1 MAEKRAEERV
11 LQGIGVS
18 PGVAEGPLI
27 AVDLGGLQAS
37 VRRVKAKETAEEVA
51 RLEAALETARRQL
64 KAARLR
70 GRRRKG
76 PAAEEIGMVLEAHL
90 QMLSSSRL
98 VRGARARI
106 EQDRLNAEAALIREI
121 EALAQGFE
129 AMADGYLAERAEDV
143 REVGRRVLRT
153 LQGGATNPFQTL
165 QEGALA
171 AAGAV
176 SPADVAQMNPQRVA
190 GFAAALGGAQGHTAI
205 LARSLGLPAVL
216 GAVGLMEALAEAAR
230 DREEAAAKGRDS
242 PGVPAILDGAEGV
255 VVLNPSDETRRRYRE
270 RRARLAREA
279 RKLERLRDRPA
290 ETRDGVRIALQ
301 ANLDLPME
309 AAAALENGAEG
320 VGLFRTEFLYMNV
333 DRPPDEEEQ
342 TAVLSDVVEAMAGR
356 TVTIRTMDVGGEK
369 LTRALGPDVAGGEN
383 PALGLRAIRLSL
395 KAPKLLE
402 VQLAAILRAG
412 ARGPVRI
419 LLPMITTPGEV
430 RRVREALKKV
440 RRRLT
445 RQGVP
450 QAEDVPPLGVMIE
463 TPGAALSADALAQ
476 VSDFFAIGTND
487 LTMYTLAVDRADEQ
501 VAALYNPLHPA
512 VLRLIEFSVQAALRA
527 RLPVSVCGE
536 VAGDPRFSGLLAG
549 LGVRDLSMSAP
560 AIPRVKQRVLTLDSA
575 ACAQRARAI
584 VDSPD
589 SGRIAS
595 LLDDLNGLG

>member
-1 MAEKRAEERV
+1 MAEERV

-18 PGVAEGPLI
+18 PGVAEGPLV

-37 VRRVKAKETAEEVA
+37 IRRIKAKETAQEVA
-51 RLEAALETARRQL
+51 RLEAALETTRRQL
-64 KAARLR
+64 KAVRLR
-70 GRRRKG
+70 GRRRRG
-76 PAAEEIGMVLEAHL
+76 AAAEEIGLVLDAHL

-98 VRGARARI
+98 VRGVRARI
-106 EQDRLNAEAALIREI
+106 EQDRLNAEAALTREI

-129 AMADGYLAERAEDV
+129 QMADGYLAERAEDV

-165 QEGALA
+165 GAGALA
-171 AAGAV
+171 AAVAV
-176 SPADVAQMNPQRVA
+176 SPADVAQMDPERLG

-216 GAVGLMEALAEAAR
+216 GAAGLMEAVAEAAR
-230 DREEAAAKGRDS
+230 AQEDASAKGRGAA
-242 PGVPAILDGAEGV
+242 GVPAILDGGEGV
-255 VVLNPSDETRRRYRE
+255 VILHPSEDTRRRYRE
-270 RRARLAREA
+270 RRARQLRER

-290 ETRDGVRIALQ
+290 ETRDGVRLTLQ

-342 TAVLSDVVEAMAGR
+342 TAVLSDVVKAMAGR

-369 LTRALGPDVAGGEN
+369 LARALGPEVAGGEN

-402 VQLAAILRAG
+402 AQLAAILRAG
-412 ARGPVRI
+412 AHGPVRI

-445 RQGVP
+445 RRGVD
-450 QAEDVPPLGVMIE
+450 QAEELPPLGVMIE

-501 VAALYNPLHPA
+501 VASLYNPLHPA
-512 VLRLIEFSVQAALRA
+512 VLRLIEFAVQAALRA

-536 VAGDPRFSGLLAG
+536 TAGDPRFTGLLLG

-560 AIPRVKQRVLTLDSA
+560 SIPRLKQRILTLDSA